1 LTYKNHF
8 LIFNIGTYFGLIIV
22 LFNYAFSAAGVNAI
36 SNNTG
41 TLLSVV
47 GMSIRMLVEYV
58 LRRESVEH

>member
-1 LTYKNHF
+1 M
-8 LIFNIGTYFGLIIV
+8 